1 MAIFLSQLE
10 KIQSYT
16 SQYSNCSML
25 IIGEPNFLFTFE
37 DLLNSKIFNI
47 VKKDD
52 AEVDHEITL
61 ETIKDLLRVERLETL
76 DFDEKSSFSLDLNVI
91 HDPVNEPYDVVWDNG
106 VSYWLFNP
114 RNGIHNMT
122 QLVKNNGIIV
132 HNFSLTGHYGFG
144 YFNFHPRFFDDFYKI
159 NNFKFRFHGY
169 LITSNIKNSFLNVI
183 LNLMIR
189 TTGLR
194 LGQLFNL
201 ESNSGKIFSRYHI
214 FNSLSFIS
222 KKSQLKTALNVIGFY
237 IYKKP
242 NSQSRLKDPIIK
254 VN

>member
-37 DLLNSKIFNI
+37 DLLNSKIFNNF
-47 VKKDD
+47 KKDD
-52 AEVDHEITL
+52 VEIDNEITL
-61 ETIKDLLRVERLETL
+61 ETIKDLLHVERLEIL

-91 HDPVNEPYDVVWDNG
+91 HDLVNEPYDVVWDNG
-106 VSYWLFNP
+106 VLFWLFNP

-122 QLVKNNGIIV
+122 KFVKNDGIIV
-132 HNFSLTGHYGFG
+132 HNFSLIGHYGFG
-144 YFNFHPRFFDDFYKI
+144 YFNFHPRFFDDFYEV

-169 LITSNIKNSFLNVI
+169 LITSNIKNSFLNVLI
-183 LNLMIR
+183 NLMIR
-189 TTGLR
+189 IADLR
-194 LGQLFNL
+194 LGQLFNH
-201 ESNSGKIFSRYHI
+201 ESNLGKIFPLYYI

-222 KKSQLKTALNVIGFY
+222 KKSKLKTALNVIGFY

-242 NSQSRLKDPIIK
+242 NSQPCLKDPIIK